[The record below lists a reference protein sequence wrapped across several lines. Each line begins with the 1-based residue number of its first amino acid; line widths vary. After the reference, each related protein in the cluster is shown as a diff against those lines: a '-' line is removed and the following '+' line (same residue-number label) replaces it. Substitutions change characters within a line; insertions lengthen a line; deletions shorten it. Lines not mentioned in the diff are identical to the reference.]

1 MSKGGVYL
9 EITGVGGVIAILD
22 KVFSKLRV
30 SFDGLVIRKEV
41 YSESSHYIERHL
53 DVVIEVLEI
62 HSSVSFEFCLDE
74 ELIESW

>member
-1 MSKGGVYL
+1 MSV
-9 EITGVGGVIAILD
+9 
-22 KVFSKLRV
+22 
-30 SFDGLVIRKEV
+30 DGLVIRKEV

-62 HSSVSFEFCLDE
+62 HSSVYFELCLDE